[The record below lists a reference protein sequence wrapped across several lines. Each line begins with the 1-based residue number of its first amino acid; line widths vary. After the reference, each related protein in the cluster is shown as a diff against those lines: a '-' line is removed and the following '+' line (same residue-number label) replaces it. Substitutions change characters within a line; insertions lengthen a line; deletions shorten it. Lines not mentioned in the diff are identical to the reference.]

1 MRADSRRFYVLGF
14 LALMAFDTAAQV
26 CFKFAALAAAP
37 FSADVA
43 WLLRAATTPWI
54 YGSIGAYVGAFLTW
68 IRLLER
74 APVGPA
80 FAASHLEVVSVV
92 FLSVVLFGE
101 PLGVPQMIGCAAI
114 LVGILCLAADASGQA
129 RE

>member
-1 MRADSRRFYVLGF
+1 MRRFYVLGF
-14 LALMAFDTAAQV
+14 LALMGFDTAAQV

-37 FSADVA
+37 FSADAA
-43 WLLRAATTPWI
+43 WLMRAAATPWV
-54 YGSIGAYVGAFLTW
+54 YGSIAAYIGAFFTW
-68 IRLLER
+68 MRLLER

-101 PLGVPQMIGCAAI
+101 PLGGPQVIGCAAI
-114 LVGILCLAADASGQA
+114 LIGILCLAADASG
-129 RE
+129 REAE

>member
-1 MRADSRRFYVLGF
+1 MRRFYVLGF
-14 LALMAFDTAAQV
+14 LALMGFDTAAQV

-37 FSADVA
+37 FSADA
-43 WLLRAATTPWI
+43 TWLMRAAATPWV
-54 YGSIGAYVGAFLTW
+54 YGSIAAYIGAFFTW
-68 IRLLER
+68 MRLLER

-101 PLGVPQMIGCAAI
+101 PLGGPQVIGCAAI
-114 LVGILCLAADASGQA
+114 LIGILCLAADASG
-129 RE
+129 REAE